1 MKLRRAALLV
11 AAAAALTFLF
21 GASGHRGAWPAD
33 WLIIA
38 VATVA
43 RQGNFVQAVLTGAAA
58 GLLEDALT
66 QQLLGFNAFAKAAI
80 GYGLALVAM
89 RVIVGGPI
97 AVGGTLAAASIANDA
112 IVALLASLILQSPV
126 VVFSRDSLWRAAT
139 TGITA
144 GTLEAAARFPWREW
158 WERRR
163 LRRLR

>member
-33 WLIIA
+33 WFIIA

-66 QQLLGFNAFAKAAI
+66 QQLLGFNAFAKSAI
-80 GYGLALVAM
+80 GYGLALVAI
-89 RVIVGGPI
+89 RVIVGGPL
-97 AVGGTLAAASIANDA
+97 AVGATLAAASIANDV
-112 IVALLASLILQSPV
+112 IVALLASLLTQAPV
-126 VVFSRDSLWRAAT
+126 VVFSRDALWRAAA
-139 TGITA
+139 TGVTA
-144 GTLEAAARFPWREW
+144 GALEAAARFSWRDW
-158 WERRR
+158 WEKRR

>member
-1 MKLRRAALLV
+1 VRLRRSALLV

-33 WLIIA
+33 WLLVA

-66 QQLLGFNAFAKAAI
+66 QQLLGFNAFAKSAI
-80 GYGLALVAM
+80 GYGLALVAV
-89 RVIVGGPI
+89 RVIVGGPF
-97 AVGGTLAAASIANDA
+97 AVGATLAAASLANDA
-112 IVALLASLILQSPV
+112 IVALLASLLTQAPV
-126 VVFSRDSLWRAAT
+126 VVVSREGLWRAAA

-144 GTLEAAARFPWREW
+144 GALEAAARFSWREW